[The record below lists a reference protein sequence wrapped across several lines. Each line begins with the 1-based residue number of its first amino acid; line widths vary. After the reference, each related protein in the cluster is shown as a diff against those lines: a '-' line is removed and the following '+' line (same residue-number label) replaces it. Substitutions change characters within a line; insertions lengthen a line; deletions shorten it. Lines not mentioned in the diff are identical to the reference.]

1 VWGGKV
7 STSAR
12 RVVVTGIGLVSPCG
26 NSVEESWRN
35 ILSGTS
41 GIDRITAFDV
51 SGYASQIGGEV
62 KNFDPLQF
70 MDKKEARRTDRS
82 VQLALA
88 AATEAMQGIEKEKCD
103 TERFGTIIGSGI
115 GGITTFEEQ
124 HSVLLEKGPSRISP
138 FFIPMM
144 ISDMAAGQVSIRF
157 GLKGPNFGTVSACA
171 SGGHAI
177 SDAFMYIKSGH
188 ANAMLTGGTEAT
200 ISQMALGGFC
210 SLKALSTRNDDPKRA
225 SRPFD
230 KERDGFVMSEGAG
243 LIVLEELEH
252 AKARGATILAE
263 LIGNGLTGDA
273 YHITQPVPGGTGAVG
288 AMRMA
293 LEIAGIEPGEVD
305 YINAHGTS
313 TFYNDRVESEAI
325 RSVFG
330 EATDGCR
337 VSSTKSVTGHLL
349 GAAAALEFIA
359 CVMAL
364 REGVIPPTANLENLD
379 PECKLNHVR
388 NEPEKSDLEIV
399 MSNSFGFGGHN
410 VSLILKKYE

>member
-1 VWGGKV
+1 M
-7 STSAR
+7 STR
-12 RVVVTGIGLVSPCG
+12 RVVVTGMGLVSPCG
-26 NSVEESWRN
+26 NSVEESWSN

-41 GIDRITAFDV
+41 GIDRITAFDA
-51 SGYASQIGGEV
+51 SGYASQIAGEV
-62 KNFDPLQF
+62 KDFDPLRF

-88 AATEAMQGIEKEKCD
+88 AATEAMQGFEPEQGD
-103 TERFGTIIGSGI
+103 RERIGTIIGSGI
-115 GGITTFEEQ
+115 GGIATFEEQ

-177 SDAFMYIKSGH
+177 SDAYMYIKSGH
-188 ANAMLTGGTEAT
+188 ADAVLTGGTEAT
-200 ISQMALGGFC
+200 ISPMALGGFC

-230 KERDGFVMSEGAG
+230 KERDGFVMSEGSG
-243 LIVLEELEH
+243 IILLEELGH
-252 AKARGATILAE
+252 AEARGAMILAE
-263 LIGNGLTGDA
+263 LIGTGLTGDA
-273 YHITQPVPGGTGAVG
+273 YHITQPVPGGTGAAG
-288 AMRMA
+288 AMKMA
-293 LEIAGIEPGEVD
+293 LKLSGIEPGDVD

-325 RSVFG
+325 RTVFG
-330 EATDGCR
+330 METCR

-359 CVMAL
+359 CVVAI
-364 REGVIPPTANLENLD
+364 REGMIPPTANLENLD
-379 PECKLNHVR
+379 PDCDLNHVP
-388 NEPEKSDLEIV
+388 NEPEKSDLGIV

>member
-1 VWGGKV
+1 VRGGKV

-12 RVVVTGIGLVSPCG
+12 RVVVTGVGLVSPCG

-41 GIDRITAFDV
+41 GIDRISAFDV

-88 AATEAMQGIEKEKCD
+88 AATEAMQRFDAVKNT

-124 HSVLLEKGPSRISP
+124 HSVLLARGPSRISP

-157 GLKGPNFGTVSACA
+157 GLNGPNFGTVSACA

-177 SDAFMYIKSGH
+177 SDAYMYIRSGH
-188 ANAMLTGGTEAT
+188 ADAMLTGGTEAT
-200 ISQMALGGFC
+200 ISPMALGGFC

-230 KERDGFVMSEGAG
+230 KERDGFVMSEGSG
-243 LIVLEELEH
+243 MIILEELEH
-252 AKARGATILAE
+252 ARARGATILAE

-288 AMRMA
+288 AMKMA
-293 LEIAGIEPGEVD
+293 LEFAGIEPGKVD

-325 RSVFG
+325 RTVFG
-330 EATDGCR
+330 ETMDGCK

-379 PECKLNHVR
+379 PECKLNHVS
-388 NEPEKSDLEIV
+388 NEPEKSDLDIV

>member
-1 VWGGKV
+1 M
-7 STSAR
+7 STNER
-12 RVVVTGIGLVSPCG
+12 RVVVTGMGLVSPCG

-35 ILSGTS
+35 ILDGVS

-51 SGYASQIGGEV
+51 SDYASQIGGEV

-88 AATEAMQGIEKEKCD
+88 AATEAMKSVDEEVGD
-103 TERFGTIIGSGI
+103 RDRFGTIIGSGI
-115 GGITTFEEQ
+115 GGISTFEEQ
-124 HSVLLEKGPSRISP
+124 HTVLLEKGPSRISP

-177 SDAFMYIKSGH
+177 SDAYMYIKSGH
-188 ANAMLTGGTEAT
+188 ADAMLTGGTEAT
-200 ISQMALGGFC
+200 ISKMALGGFC
-210 SLKALSTRNDDPKRA
+210 SLKALSTRNDDPERA

-230 KERDGFVMSEGAG
+230 KDRDGFVMSEGSG
-243 LIVLEELEH
+243 MIVLEELEH
-252 AKARGATILAE
+252 AKSRGAEILAE
-263 LIGNGLTGDA
+263 LIGTGLTGDA
-273 YHITQPVPGGTGAVG
+273 YHMTQPVPGGMGAVR
-288 AMRMA
+288 AMKAA
-293 LEIAGIEPGEVD
+293 LECSGIEPGDVD

-330 EATDGCR
+330 KAEDGCK

-349 GAAAALEFIA
+349 GAAASLEFIA

-379 PECKLNHVR
+379 PECELNHVP
-388 NEPEKSDLEIV
+388 NTPVEEDLEIV

-410 VSLILKKYE
+410 VSLVLKKYV